1 MNAEGEKAAGGH
13 ALDETNHGVVVKAEA
28 GPSRAVEGR
37 VFSDGTAPITA
48 QGLSVRQHLRHTQNV
63 EQARHKDA
71 N

>member
-1 MNAEGEKAAGGH
+1 MLLLE
-13 ALDETNHGVVVKAEA
+13 VKAEA

-48 QGLSVRQHLRHTQNV
+48 HGLSVRRQLRPTQNV
-63 EQARHKDA
+63 EQARDKHA